1 MWYLLSILGCMII
14 INIALLGY
22 IPRINFPISKSYSF
36 FIVVIALI
44 LLVIIY
50 EWRPKKNK
58 LSSYFLSKINPHVEA
73 IIFATCILSLSIG
86 IFIMKFFNGDPNTV
100 SNTFSG
106 LSVIAF
112 GVTLWTI
119 LTAFQEKNK
128 ENNTSHD
135 DIEGSKQ
142 QNNVSSTHPN
152 ENKKGENKMS
162 IEKYINDRLDDQI
175 KYYDL
180 KSIEYKKKHE
190 NISLATIIISALIA
204 LVPAFIDILPN
215 CKGIITFLSALLAA
229 TITVLQAID
238 KLKKYND
245 LFYQFRMTCEKLK
258 QEKELYLYQS
268 GEYKRT
274 DEMTNEQLFV
284 ERCESIMATENGT
297 WAQLNEKKA
306 N

>member
-36 FIVVIALI
+36 FIVVIVLI

-119 LTAFQEKNK
+119 LTAFQEKSK

>member
-36 FIVVIALI
+36 FIVVIVLI

-135 DIEGSKQ
+135 DIERSKQ

>member
-36 FIVVIALI
+36 FIVVIVLI

-215 CKGIITFLSALLAA
+215 CKGIITFLSAFLAA

>member
-1 MWYLLSILGCMII
+1 MKKTFKNILTVIIVLFGIYFICLAFTPKTTVQNNMII
-14 INIALLGY
+14 KYITYVGFGISLL
-22 IPRINFPISKSYSF
+22 FFAYSLF
-36 FIVVIALI
+36 SESDSEKQNVELNKKLDKLI
-44 LLVIIY
+44 
-50 EWRPKKNK
+50 EQ
-58 LSSYFLSKINPHVEA
+58 F
-73 IIFATCILSLSIG
+73 SLQG
-86 IFIMKFFNGDPNTV
+86 
-100 SNTFSG
+100 
-106 LSVIAF
+106 
-112 GVTLWTI
+112 
-119 LTAFQEKNK
+119 
-128 ENNTSHD
+128 
-135 DIEGSKQ
+135 
-142 QNNVSSTHPN
+142 
-152 ENKKGENKMS
+152 NKKGGNKMS
-162 IEKYINDRLDDQI
+162 IEKYINDRLNDQI

-229 TITVLQAID
+229 TITILQAID

-297 WAQLNEKKA
+297 WAQLNEKKQT

>member
-36 FIVVIALI
+36 FIVVIVLI

-175 KYYDL
+175 KYYYL

>member
-22 IPRINFPISKSYSF
+22 IPRINFPISKSCSF
-36 FIVVIALI
+36 FIVVIVLI

-58 LSSYFLSKINPHVEA
+58 LPSYFLSKINPHVEA

-128 ENNTSHD
+128 ENNTSHG
-135 DIEGSKQ
+135 DIEISD
-142 QNNVSSTHPN
+142 QNNNILNKSSHD
-152 ENKKGENKMS
+152 E
-162 IEKYINDRLDDQI
+162 I
-175 KYYDL
+175 
-180 KSIEYKKKHE
+180 
-190 NISLATIIISALIA
+190 
-204 LVPAFIDILPN
+204 
-215 CKGIITFLSALLAA
+215 
-229 TITVLQAID
+229 
-238 KLKKYND
+238 
-245 LFYQFRMTCEKLK
+245 EKLK
-258 QEKELYLYQS
+258 QQNDILSTQLKEKEDTLHNNTIPQKLIKDNIKLSNKLSNLEKENKVLHDRIDDLKEQ
-268 GEYKRT
+268 
-274 DEMTNEQLFV
+274 NEEIIKLLK
-284 ERCESIMATENGT
+284 ENNQKNDCVISRI
-297 WAQLNEKKA
+297 AKKIKK
-306 N
+306 

>member
-36 FIVVIALI
+36 FIVVIVLI

-284 ERCESIMATENGT
+284 ERCERIMATENGT

>member
-36 FIVVIALI
+36 FIVVIVLI

-73 IIFATCILSLSIG
+73 IIFSTCILSLSIG

>member
-36 FIVVIALI
+36 FIVVIVLI

-190 NISLATIIISALIA
+190 NISLATIIISTLIA

>member
-36 FIVVIALI
+36 FIVVIVLI

-204 LVPAFIDILPN
+204 LVPAFIDILHN

>member
-1 MWYLLSILGCMII
+1 MII

-36 FIVVIALI
+36 FIVVIVLI

-135 DIEGSKQ
+135 DIERSKQ

>member
-1 MWYLLSILGCMII
+1 MWPYVIFILI
-14 INIALLGY
+14 
-22 IPRINFPISKSYSF
+22 
-36 FIVVIALI
+36 
-44 LLVIIY
+44 LVII
-50 EWRPKKNK
+50 PLIICLVTKKT
-58 LSSYFLSKINPHVEA
+58 YPA
-73 IIFATCILSLSIG
+73 IIFLIVIISFIGVYLSMQIIFDLGFSLYNYCLDNKMSIDFKDVLSSTIAALGLFGTLLSFIGATVFKQSQNNKSQIESSNNNSMIKDNRELILDSQSQIINL
-86 IFIMKFFNGDPNTV
+86 
-100 SNTFSG
+100 
-106 LSVIAF
+106 
-112 GVTLWTI
+112 
-119 LTAFQEKNK
+119 
-128 ENNTSHD
+128 
-135 DIEGSKQ
+135 KQ
-142 QNNVSSTHPN
+142 QNNVLSTHPN

>member
-1 MWYLLSILGCMII
+1 MWPYVIFILI
-14 INIALLGY
+14 
-22 IPRINFPISKSYSF
+22 
-36 FIVVIALI
+36 
-44 LLVIIY
+44 LVII
-50 EWRPKKNK
+50 PLIICLVTKKT
-58 LSSYFLSKINPHVEA
+58 YPA
-73 IIFATCILSLSIG
+73 IIFLIVIISFIGVYLSMQIIFDLGFSLYNYCLDNKMSIDFKDVLSSTIAALGLFGTLLSFIGTTVFKQSQNNKSQIESSNNNSMIKDNRELILDSQSQIINL
-86 IFIMKFFNGDPNTV
+86 
-100 SNTFSG
+100 
-106 LSVIAF
+106 
-112 GVTLWTI
+112 
-119 LTAFQEKNK
+119 
-128 ENNTSHD
+128 
-135 DIEGSKQ
+135 KQ
-142 QNNVSSTHPN
+142 QNNVLSTHPN

-258 QEKELYLYQS
+258 
-268 GEYKRT
+268 
-274 DEMTNEQLFV
+274 
-284 ERCESIMATENGT
+284 
-297 WAQLNEKKA
+297 
-306 N
+306 